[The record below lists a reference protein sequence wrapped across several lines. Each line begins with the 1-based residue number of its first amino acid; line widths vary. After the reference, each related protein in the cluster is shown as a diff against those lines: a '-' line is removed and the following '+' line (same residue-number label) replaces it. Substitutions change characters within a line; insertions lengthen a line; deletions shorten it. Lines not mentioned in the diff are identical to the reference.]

1 MKQLTLFYGQVCP
14 TKGYESVQIAPQPL
28 LSNCHSHYS
37 ITVLTH

>member
-1 MKQLTLFYGQVCP
+1 MKQLALFYARICP
-14 TKGYESVQIAPQPL
+14 TVGYVSAQVAPQPL